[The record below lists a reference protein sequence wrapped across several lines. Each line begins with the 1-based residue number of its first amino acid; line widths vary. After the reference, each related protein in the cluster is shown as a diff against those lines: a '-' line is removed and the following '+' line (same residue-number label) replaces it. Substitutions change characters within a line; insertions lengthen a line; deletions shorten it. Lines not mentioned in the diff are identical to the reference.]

1 MIKHATQM
9 LRQLNPK
16 REGRRQ
22 LGWFN
27 LKSLYASHLY
37 VFKCHIKPI
46 ILSPFVVSVWHFQ
59 TDCWNG
65 FQQQTKPF
73 SLAGCFLIFGLFL
86 YSGQDEGE
94 NDKTLLCLMSM
105 VYHWGCGGRRL
116 EALQELLSHHA
127 GKGGDERWNLCLS
140 WQAGTVTA
148 AQIAQAPKE
157 TAANCGVAREET
169 GRDWGN
175 AEPAARV
182 PVPRPRL
189 QTQTAKVP
197 ACHQGHTDGLLLG
210 GCGCNTDLRAKS
222 PPLCSSPHSY
232 SHYSSAN
239 QHVHHSWKNT
249 LCLQ

>member
-1 MIKHATQM
+1 MPLKCWYNWTQKERDVDSKDD
-9 LRQLNPK
+9 LIWRVCRHPTSTSLSVALNRLFYHHLLFPCDIFK
-16 REGRRQ
+16 LIAEMA
-22 LGWFN
+22 FN
-27 LKSLYASHLY
+27 NKQNLL
-37 VFKCHIKPI
+37 
-46 ILSPFVVSVWHFQ
+46 VWL
-59 TDCWNG
+59 D
-65 FQQQTKPF
+65 
-73 SLAGCFLIFGLFL
+73 AFLFGLFL